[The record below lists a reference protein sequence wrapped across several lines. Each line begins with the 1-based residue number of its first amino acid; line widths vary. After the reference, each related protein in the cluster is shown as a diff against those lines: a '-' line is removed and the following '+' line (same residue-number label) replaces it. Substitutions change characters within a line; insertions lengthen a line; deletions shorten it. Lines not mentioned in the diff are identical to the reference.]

1 MSVIRRRALGGVE
14 AGSGGAYDGVEAGE
28 GGTDGET
35 GETRLGD
42 GRVDNSLLAEAV
54 EQALGDLVAESGGL
68 AGARRG
74 VAAQGLTLRCTG
86 RPPHPGQ
93 RPCRFSPSPR
103 PWPRSGPL

>member
-1 MSVIRRRALGGVE
+1 VGGVE
-14 AGSGGAYDGVEAGE
+14 VGCGAYNRVEAGE
-28 GGTDGET
+28 GSTDGET

-68 AGARRG
+68 AGARAWTARG
-74 VAAQGLTLRCTG
+74 RLTLRCTG
-86 RPPHPGQ
+86 QPPHPEQ

-103 PWPRSGPL
+103 P

>member
-1 MSVIRRRALGGVE
+1 VGLVE
-14 AGSGGAYDGVEAGE
+14 VGCGAYDRVETGE
-28 GGTDGET
+28 SGADGET
-35 GETRLGD
+35 GETRFGD

-68 AGARRG
+68 AGARGWIAGR
-74 VAAQGLTLRCTG
+74 GLTLRCTG
-86 RPPHPGQ
+86 RPPHPEQ